1 MLKDSIVYSQLRK
14 AKLLFDSIAW
24 IQSFTPSIKTE
35 ILNYIRKDQL
45 TDKGVDEDGDII
57 GFYSLAT
64 EFISN
69 GQKKQGDHFTLDDTG
84 AFYRS
89 MWITVMSDGIIIDG
103 DTVKMEDQ
111 YWWNDS
117 ILGLTDENVS
127 KLIEK
132 IKEKYIEFARK
143 TLEID

>member
-14 AKLLFDSIAW
+14 TKLLFDSIAW

-45 TDKGVDEDGDII
+45 TNKGVDEDGDII

-127 KLIEK
+127 KLTEK

>member
-89 MWITVMSDGIIIDG
+89 MWITVMADGIIIDG
-103 DTVKMEDQ
+103 DTLKMEDQ
-111 YWWNDS
+111 FWWNDS
-117 ILGLTDENVS
+117 ILGLTEENVT